1 MDVLIHLFVGLHII
15 GIASLLGGFL
25 TQMKAM
31 GKGTARFVP
40 AMLHGALT
48 MLVTGVVLVG
58 LNQADGNTVD
68 NIKIG
73 VKLAL
78 LIVILG
84 LVYVKRRREGGQGPV
99 RSRRPPDHREHLHR
113 GALDL
118 SPHGPRDPGQASV
131 RDLNVPIR
139 VASHTAT
146 AIHTSTCPGPLSQG
160 TSAAAPTDSAAAA
173 VIPSGKTVDQRRT
186 S

>member
-31 GKGTARFVP
+31 GQGTARFVP

-58 LNQADGNTVD
+58 LNQAQDYSVD

-84 LVYVKRRREGGQGPV
+84 LVYVKRDDGKVDKGLFGLV
-99 RSRRPPDHREHLHR
+99 GLLTV
-113 GALDL
+113 A
-118 SPHGPRDPGQASV
+118 
-131 RDLNVPIR
+131 NVFI
-139 VASHTAT
+139 
-146 AIHTSTCPGPLSQG
+146 
-160 TSAAAPTDSAAAA
+160 A
-173 VIPSGKTVDQRRT
+173 VLWT
-186 S
+186 

>member
-15 GIASLLGGFL
+15 GIAALLGGFL

-31 GKGTARFVP
+31 GRGTARFVP

-58 LNQADGNTVD
+58 LNEAQDHHVNT
-68 NIKIG
+68 IKIG

-84 LVYVKRRREGGQGPV
+84 LVYVKRDDEKVDKSMFGLVGLLTMV
-99 RSRRPPDHREHLHR
+99 
-113 GALDL
+113 
-118 SPHGPRDPGQASV
+118 
-131 RDLNVPIR
+131 NIF
-139 VASHTAT
+139 
-146 AIHTSTCPGPLSQG
+146 I
-160 TSAAAPTDSAAAA
+160 A
-173 VIPSGKTVDQRRT
+173 VLWT
-186 S
+186 

>member
-15 GIASLLGGFL
+15 GIAALLGGFL

-31 GKGTARFVP
+31 GQGTAQFVP

-58 LNQADGNTVD
+58 LNEAQDHHID

-84 LVYVKRRREGGQGPV
+84 LVYVKRDDEKVDKGMFGVVG
-99 RSRRPPDHREHLHR
+99 L
-113 GALDL
+113 LTMT
-118 SPHGPRDPGQASV
+118 
-131 RDLNVPIR
+131 NIF
-139 VASHTAT
+139 
-146 AIHTSTCPGPLSQG
+146 I
-160 TSAAAPTDSAAAA
+160 A
-173 VIPSGKTVDQRRT
+173 VLWT
-186 S
+186 

>member
-15 GIASLLGGFL
+15 GIAALLGGFL

-31 GKGTARFVP
+31 GRGTARFVP

-58 LNQADGNTVD
+58 LNQAEDFHVN

-84 LVYVKRRREGGQGPV
+84 LVYVKRDDEKVDKSLFGLVG
-99 RSRRPPDHREHLHR
+99 L
-113 GALDL
+113 LTMT
-118 SPHGPRDPGQASV
+118 
-131 RDLNVPIR
+131 NVFI
-139 VASHTAT
+139 
-146 AIHTSTCPGPLSQG
+146 
-160 TSAAAPTDSAAAA
+160 A
-173 VIPSGKTVDQRRT
+173 VLWT
-186 S
+186 